1 MFTHGLTRPALWL
14 AALGFSAC
22 LPLCAGAQ
30 TLKNPDIS
38 LVGDMRYLYRNDV
51 AKDLAQTA
59 NTSFEFHELELNFAG
74 YINPYVRADAYLSI
88 EGLEGPVGIE
98 EINATVVRG
107 MPAQVRFGK
116 YRIDIGKIN
125 TEHVHQW
132 AWLEY
137 PLMLRSFLGDEGA
150 ASTGI
155 NLRRL
160 QGIGDTAVT
169 LSLNAFRSDFFATDA
184 SAQAAADSTGS
195 TATKIG
201 YSGRLSAFR
210 DLNDTNFLEAGGSY
224 LYAQPDFNRDLIAQ
238 VAAVDVTYKW
248 VPGIYKAAKLRAEG
262 MLSHRDVQNDSTQVV
277 SNVDAL
283 GAFAAAEVKFRR
295 RFDTGGFFDWA
306 QDATDSNMETTAFGA
321 FFGIMPVEETARFS
335 IVYRHETSDLY
346 EGTNNSVTFQV
357 LWSLGPHKP
366 HAF

>member
-1 MFTHGLTRPALWL
+1 MFTHGVTRPALWL
-14 AALGFSAC
+14 AALGLLAW
-22 LPLCAGAQ
+22 LPHCAGAQ

-38 LVGDMRYLYRNDV
+38 LVGDMRYLYRDDV
-51 AKDLAQTA
+51 TKDLAQTA
-59 NTSFEFHELELNFAG
+59 NTSFEFHEMELNFAG

-107 MPAQVRFGK
+107 LPAQARFGK
-116 YRIDIGKIN
+116 YRLDIGKIN

-132 AWLEY
+132 AWLQY

-150 ASTGI
+150 AATGI
-155 NLRRL
+155 NIRRL

-169 LSLNAFRSDFFATDA
+169 LSLNAFRADVFGAHEPVQDGQAT
-184 SAQAAADSTGS
+184 SS

-224 LYAQPDFNRDLIAQ
+224 LYAQPDFDRNLTNQ
-238 VAAVDVTYKW
+238 VAAVDLTYKW
-248 VPGIYKAAKLRAEG
+248 VPGIYKGIKLRAEG
-262 MLSHRDVQNDSTQVV
+262 MLSHRDVEDDSTQVV

-283 GAFAAAEVKFRR
+283 GAFTSAEFKFRR

-306 QDATDSNMETTAFGA
+306 QDATDNNMETTAFGA

-335 IVYRHETSDLY
+335 IVYRYETSDFY
-346 EGTNNSVTFQV
+346 KGSSNSVTFQV